1 MRPYLV
7 LFAYAFLSLAPA
19 FGAAQS
25 DVAAQTIDP
34 HAVFEERCSRCH
46 VPHAGQFARK
56 VLTMLPGGLIAIEK
70 TSKPIEVFLAN
81 HSGSPSPAQIAALI
95 DMFTMQLNSGGLFRR
110 KCRICHTS
118 AKTLARV
125 RLEMRKDK
133 LVDRITAR
141 DMHEFLKGH
150 GRLDAREVEIM
161 NKLLIW
167 QLRTAGR

>member
-7 LFAYAFLSLAPA
+7 LFAYAILSLAPA
-19 FGAAQS
+19 FSADQA
-25 DVAAQTIDP
+25 IDP

-46 VPHAGQFARK
+46 APHAGQFALK

-70 TSKPIEVFLAN
+70 SSKPIEAFLAD

-95 DMFTMQLNSGGLFRR
+95 DMFTMQLNNGGLFQR

-141 DMHEFLKGH
+141 DMHQFLKGH
-150 GRLDAREVEIM
+150 GRLETFEVETMI
-161 NKLLIW
+161 NLLIW